1 MSARWLRAI
10 LVVAFCA
17 GVFGIGVWRVAAH
30 RSDQVIDT
38 GLGPVFVVTGSK
50 QPGSCEDVSIRRSP
64 VGLFAAAAS
73 GDGYD
78 VNVRVVDSLYSVNT
92 FATPYASVTR
102 NEPGMLRLL
111 VIASG
116 DVESQRKSYADEVLH
131 RATLSRVGDP
141 TSLTVDWPRNFKQQT
156 SGIPWRVSGE
166 VPDRPYYDPDVDSA
180 DPTRF
185 QFDASV
191 DDGRSVHLSWTKIEP
206 LTGPGIG
213 RGYWIGMSPSEFWAG
228 VNNAIKTEVKTAN
241 KVIDGY
247 LVSVFTEG
255 VTQAEVDS
263 LVHEVHPISMQ
274 CPVETTDVTR
284 PDRALRVFGPGWV
297 SYIDNANADPHNCNL
312 DVAVRTA
319 TAHQTLDHERMQCGS
334 PIIGASAFG
343 SDGADAPQVAIVVDR
358 AVRKVRLTNSH
369 GSSAGIDATVAVSK
383 DSRFGVAVVDQP
395 ISARDPLVIEAL
407 DATGAIVQRSSLDLG
422 CQYTEPCSALNDLLS
437 QPPVSLAKQEPN
449 LVPTLHFGQVQM
461 PQISWPYSHLANVG
475 PVEWASTVP
484 TWCGLLDVTETG
496 HEHPYHNG
504 TSACIAFNE
513 LNSTTLTVNVEALD
527 EIGVTEAVGV
537 VGSDITSVKMV
548 TGTSST
554 MITVQRLTPGPGA
567 IAFAYPYFGT
577 DENSNV
583 ICEALDSSGK
593 VVATQVVNNPKDMRQ
608 LIDHT

>member
-50 QPGSCEDVSIRRSP
+50 QPGSCEDVSIRRSS

-73 GDGYD
+73 IDGYD
-78 VNVRVVDSLYSVNT
+78 VTVKVVDGLYSENT

-102 NEPGMLRLL
+102 NEPGMLRL
-111 VIASG
+111 VVTASG
-116 DVESQRKSYADEVLH
+116 EVESQRKSYANEVLH
-131 RATLSRVGDP
+131 HATLDRVGDP
-141 TSLTVDWPRNFKQQT
+141 TSLTVDWPRGFKQQA

-166 VPDRPYYDPDVDSA
+166 IMDRPYRYVPDVDSR

-191 DDGRSVHLSWTKIEP
+191 NDDRSVRLLWTKVEP
-206 LTGPGIG
+206 LTGPGVEW
-213 RGYWIGMSPSEFWAG
+213 GYWIGMSPSEFKTG

-255 VTQAEVDS
+255 VTQAEVDT
-263 LVHEVHPISMQ
+263 LVHEVHPISLQ
-274 CPVETTDVTR
+274 CPVETTDATR
-284 PDRALRVFGPGWV
+284 PDRALRVYGQGWV
-297 SYIDNANADPHNCNL
+297 SYVDNANADSQNCNL

-319 TAHQTLDHERMQCGS
+319 TAHQTLDHERMRCGS

-383 DSRFGVAVVDQP
+383 DSPVGVAVVNQP
-395 ISARDPLVIEAL
+395 VSARDPLVIEAL

-422 CQYTEPCSALNDLLS
+422 CHYTEPCSALNDLLS

-449 LVPTLHFGQVQM
+449 LVPTLYFGQVQM

-496 HEHPYHNG
+496 YEHPNRNG
-504 TSACIAFNE
+504 ASACIAVNE

-537 VGSDITSVKMV
+537 VGSDITSVKV
-548 TGTSST
+548 VAGTSST
-554 MITVQRLTPGPGA
+554 MITVQRLAPGPGA

-577 DENSNV
+577 DENSKV
-583 ICEALDSSGK
+583 ICEGLDSSGK
-593 VVATQVVNNPKDMRQ
+593 VVATWSSKHP
-608 LIDHT
+608 